1 MIRRTITAVLL
12 FGLVA
17 AAAYFSDIFTPQT
30 FQNITSLSAEASL
43 LLGATFLSLILLVD
57 LLVLGGRNSG
67 ASNELEQP
75 ESKEL
80 GELRNE
86 RDKLASQLRSLQQ
99 QSKLAPKSELIDAS
113 VLQFLSSLQEKGRL
127 LDFAMEDITQQPD
140 ERIGAVARVV
150 HQGVKEVLEKSFAIR
165 PLNQSSEGESI
176 ELESNYN
183 SEQFRFVGKVESG
196 AAIKGK
202 IVHRG
207 WITDQIKLPQVTE
220 AANTKVIQPTVV
232 EVK

>member
-1 MIRRTITAVLL
+1 MRRTITAVVL
-12 FGLVA
+12 FGLVGA
-17 AAAYFSDIFTPQT
+17 GAYLSDIFTPQT
-30 FQNITSLSAEASL
+30 FQNIMSLSTRDGL
-43 LLGATFLSLILLVD
+43 HLGAVFVSLILLLD
-57 LLVLGGRNSG
+57 LLTYGEGYRKAGGDSHQPDIE
-67 ASNELEQP
+67 ELNTLRQERDTLR
-75 ESKEL
+75 S
-80 GELRNE
+80 ELR
-86 RDKLASQLRSLQQ
+86 SVQQ

-127 LDFAMEDITQQPD
+127 LDFAMEDISQQPD

-196 AAIKGK
+196 VAIKGK